1 MPVNVVT
8 VVEKEVNEWDEFTGR
23 LDPVESVEIRPR
35 VSGYITEIH
44 FEAGAIVKKG
54 DLLYVIDPRPY
65 KADFDR
71 AAAEVE
77 RMDAQLKL
85 AEIELNRAKELRG
98 KATIS
103 ASEFDQKAAT
113 YQGAAAAKSSAEA
126 AKNAAALNL
135 EFTQIK
141 SPIDGRVSDQRITV
155 GNLVQPGAGPDS
167 LLTTVVSVDPIY
179 AKVDADE
186 NAVLKYVKLS
196 EEGKRVS
203 ARTAKIP
210 AWIELGNETD
220 FPHKGTID
228 FVDNRLD
235 PGTGTVRARIVI
247 KNWNPNFITP
257 GFFVRVRV
265 SGATPYRAAL
275 VPDRVISSQQ
285 GLKYVFVVKPDN
297 TVERRNLETGGL
309 FEGKRIV
316 KSGLKDG
323 EKVVSTR
330 LQLLQ
335 AGMKVTPVP
344 ERKLRRRSDAFTTR
358 AKQKMRNSE
367 FGMRNQP
374 DLKRRTKAF
383 ALRILKLVDALP
395 KTTAG
400 RALASQIVRSGTSVA
415 ANYRAAC
422 RARST
427 ADFIAKMG
435 IVEEE
440 ADETL
445 FWLELLEESRA
456 SSCREAASD

>member
-1 MPVNVVT
+1 MNANLVMAMRHFFFAGVGLVLVFSTGSGCRKASAPQQGPLPVNVVT

-65 KADFDR
+65 QADFDR
-71 AAAEVE
+71 AKAEVD

-85 AEIELNRAKELRG
+85 AQIELNRATELRN
-98 KATIS
+98 KNTIS

-113 YQGAAAAKSSAEA
+113 YQGAAASKSSAEA
-126 AKNAAALNL
+126 AMNSAALNL

-155 GNLVQPGAGPDS
+155 GNLVQPGEGPES
-167 LLTTVVSVDPIY
+167 VLTTVVSVDPIY

-186 NAVLKYVKLS
+186 NAILKYVKLS

-210 AWIELGNETD
+210 AWVELGNETD
-220 FPHKGTID
+220 FPHEGYVD

-235 PGTGTVRARIVI
+235 PSTGTVRARVVL
-247 KNWNPNFITP
+247 KNWNPNLITP

-265 SGATPYRAAL
+265 AGATPYRAAL
-275 VPDRVISSQQ
+275 VEDKVISSQQ
-285 GLKYVFVVKPDN
+285 GLKYAFVVKPDN
-297 TVERRNLETGGL
+297 TIERRNLETGGL

-335 AGMKVTPVP
+335 AGMPVKP
-344 ERKLRRRSDAFTTR
+344 I
-358 AKQKMRNSE
+358 
-367 FGMRNQP
+367 P
-374 DLKRRTKAF
+374 
-383 ALRILKLVDALP
+383 
-395 KTTAG
+395 
-400 RALASQIVRSGTSVA
+400 
-415 ANYRAAC
+415 
-422 RARST
+422 
-427 ADFIAKMG
+427 
-435 IVEEE
+435 EEE
-440 ADETL
+440 TPPAQPTPSKPEP
-445 FWLELLEESRA
+445 RK
-456 SSCREAASD
+456 

>member
-1 MPVNVVT
+1 MKNFLLGIVILSVLLTAAGCKKSSAPPQGPLPVNVVT
-8 VVEKEVNEWDEFTGR
+8 VIEKEVNEWDEFTGR
-23 LDPVESVEIRPR
+23 LEAVESVEIRPR

-44 FEAGAIVKKG
+44 FEAGAIIKKG

-65 KADFDR
+65 QADFDR
-71 AAAEVE
+71 AAAEFE
-77 RMDAQLKL
+77 RMQAQLKL
-85 AEIELNRAKELRG
+85 AQIELDRAKELRT
-98 KATIS
+98 KNTIS

-113 YQGAAAAKSSAEA
+113 YQGASAAAASAEA
-126 AKNAAALNL
+126 ARNSAALNL

-141 SPIDGRVSDQRITV
+141 SPIDGRVSDARITL
-155 GNLVQPGAGPDS
+155 GNLVQPGPGAES
-167 LLTTVVSVDPIY
+167 VLTTVVSVDPIY
-179 AKVDADE
+179 AKVDGDE
-186 NAVLKYVKLS
+186 NALLKYIKLS

-210 AWIELGNETD
+210 AFIELGNETD

-285 GLKYVFVVKPDN
+285 GLKYVFAVKPDN

-316 KSGLKDG
+316 KSGLKDD

-335 AGMKVTPVP
+335 AGMLVKPIPEQETSPSQATPSKP
-344 ERKLRRRSDAFTTR
+344 EP
-358 AKQKMRNSE
+358 KQ
-367 FGMRNQP
+367 
-374 DLKRRTKAF
+374 
-383 ALRILKLVDALP
+383 
-395 KTTAG
+395 
-400 RALASQIVRSGTSVA
+400 
-415 ANYRAAC
+415 
-422 RARST
+422 
-427 ADFIAKMG
+427 
-435 IVEEE
+435 
-440 ADETL
+440 
-445 FWLELLEESRA
+445 
-456 SSCREAASD
+456 

>member
-1 MPVNVVT
+1 MKNTFLSIGFSLVLLAGIGCRKASAPSQGPLPVNIVT
-8 VVEKEVNEWDEFTGR
+8 AIEKEVNEWDEFTGR
-23 LDPVESVEIRPR
+23 LDPVESVDIRPR

-65 KADFDR
+65 QADFDR
-71 AAAEVE
+71 ASAEVD

-85 AEIELNRAKELRG
+85 AQIELNRAKELRD
-98 KATIS
+98 KNTIS

-113 YQGAAAAKSSAEA
+113 YQGSAAAKSSAEA

-155 GNLVQPGAGPDS
+155 GNLVQPGEGPES
-167 LLTTVVSVDPIY
+167 VLTTVVSVDPIY

-186 NAVLKYVKLS
+186 NAILKYVKLS

-220 FPHKGTID
+220 FPHEGYVD

-235 PGTGTVRARIVI
+235 PSTGTIRARVVL

-265 SGATPYRAAL
+265 AGATPYRAAL
-275 VPDRVISSQQ
+275 VEDKVISSQQ
-285 GLKYVFVVKPDN
+285 GLKYAFVVKPDN
-297 TVERRNLETGGL
+297 TIERRNLETGGL

-316 KSGLKDG
+316 KTGLKDG

-335 AGMKVTPVP
+335 AGMPVKSIPEQETPPAQPTPSKP
-344 ERKLRRRSDAFTTR
+344 EPRK
-358 AKQKMRNSE
+358 
-367 FGMRNQP
+367 
-374 DLKRRTKAF
+374 
-383 ALRILKLVDALP
+383 
-395 KTTAG
+395 
-400 RALASQIVRSGTSVA
+400 
-415 ANYRAAC
+415 
-422 RARST
+422 
-427 ADFIAKMG
+427 
-435 IVEEE
+435 
-440 ADETL
+440 
-445 FWLELLEESRA
+445 
-456 SSCREAASD
+456 